1 MKLEEFEK
9 KIGYT
14 FKDISLLKLALTHS
28 SYGNEVYRDKTYN
41 NERLEFL
48 GDAVLEIIV
57 SEFLFSTKQELPEG
71 QLTKMRASIVCEP
84 TLAMCAKTISLNEY
98 IMLGKGEEVTG
109 GRFRASIISDAM
121 EAVIGAIYKD
131 GGIECAKNFINK
143 YILNDVDK
151 KTLFVDS
158 KSILQE
164 RVQAGHLEA
173 PQYRL
178 VSSSGPDHCKVFEV
192 EVLVDDK
199 VVGTGSGNT
208 KKAAEQ
214 QAAYNAI
221 IRMER

>member
-1 MKLEEFEK
+1 MNLEEFEK

-131 GGIECAKNFINK
+131 GGIECAKDFINK